1 MRIRDIR
8 ITPVA
13 VPDPPLLNAAGLHAP
28 YALRIIVEIV
38 SDDGLSGWGEI
49 PGSDA
54 TLSALEQAAEHLIGM
69 DPWGLNAI
77 DAKLAS
83 LAKADERGATPWDQ
97 RTGVHVRSAIEVA
110 CYDLMGL
117 SVGRPVVDLLGGA
130 VRDRV
135 PFAAYLFYKYEGAGG
150 DFGFGRDASA
160 TGWFAARAE
169 AALDPEGIV
178 AQARAMVAQY
188 GFRSIKLKGGAF
200 EPGREVDAILALRE
214 VFGPEMPLRLDPNA
228 IWRVDTAIAAGKQL
242 EGVLEYYEDP
252 VRGQANMG
260 AVARA
265 LDIPLATNMCT
276 TSFADL
282 PGSVAHQSEAIILSD
297 HHFWGGFRAS
307 LELARFCA
315 VFGRGMSM
323 HSNSHLGISL
333 AAMTHLAAAVPEL
346 TYDCDTHYPWQDGYD
361 LLAEPLPFE
370 DGAIAVPRGAGLG
383 IQVDRER
390 LAQLHQQYLKCGLTE
405 RDDEVEMQKVQ
416 PGWTFQ
422 ATRW

>member
-1 MRIRDIR
+1 MIISEIRV
-8 ITPVA
+8 TPVA

-28 YALRIIVEIV
+28 YALRIIVELV

-54 TLSALEQAAEHLIGM
+54 TLSALEHAADHLIGM
-69 DPWGLNAI
+69 DPWALNAI
-77 DAKLAS
+77 DAVLDA
-83 LAKADERGATPWDQ
+83 LAKPDERGATPWDQ
-97 RTGVHVRSAIEVA
+97 RTWVHVKSAIEVA
-110 CYDLMGL
+110 CYDLMGK

-130 VRDRV
+130 ARERV
-135 PFAAYLFYKYEGAGG
+135 PFSAYLFYKYEGAGG
-150 DFGFGRDASA
+150 EFGFGRDESA
-160 TGWFAARAE
+160 VGWFAARAE

-178 AQARAMVAQY
+178 AQAQAMVAHY
-188 GFRSIKLKGGAF
+188 GFKSIKLKGGAF
-200 EPGREVDAILALRE
+200 EPGREVDAMLALRE
-214 VFGPEMPLRLDPNA
+214 AFGPGMPLRLDPNA

-252 VRGQANMG
+252 VRGQANMA

-265 LDIPLATNMCT
+265 VDIPLATNMCT

-307 LELARFCA
+307 LDLARFCA

-346 TYDCDTHYPWQDGYD
+346 TYDCDTHYPWQDGHD
-361 LLAEPLPFE
+361 LLVEPLPFE

-383 IQVDRER
+383 IEVDRGK
-390 LAQLHQQYLKCGLTE
+390 LAQLHQQYLACGLTE
-405 RDDEVEMQKVQ
+405 RDDEIEMQKVQ